1 MNVQADV
8 QGEVGCLAAVEPERS
23 AGRNTAPAQSNYMQP
38 QSITS
43 MAYLACI
50 QLSRGIHTIVAALD
64 VYTGETT
71 QIS

>member
-23 AGRNTAPAQSNYMQP
+23 AGRNTAPAQGNYMQP

-43 MAYLACI
+43 MDYLACI
-50 QLSRGIHTIVAALD
+50 QLEAFTP
-64 VYTGETT
+64 
-71 QIS
+71 